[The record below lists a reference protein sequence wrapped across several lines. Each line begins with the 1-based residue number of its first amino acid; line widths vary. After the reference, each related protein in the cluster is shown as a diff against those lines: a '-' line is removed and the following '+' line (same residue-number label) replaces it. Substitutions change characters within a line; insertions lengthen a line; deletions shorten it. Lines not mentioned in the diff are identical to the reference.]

1 VRKLA
6 LAVVFFA
13 ARAACPCEVPRG
25 VALSDVRSVV
35 DCGYSTAAVVATE
48 SGAFAAWHF
57 SHAGFAIV
65 TGTNYGL
72 PLDGGGRPVL
82 AAQQGYDGGL
92 GAPSLATDG
101 HDFLLVTYRTGTTD
115 ARIVHADGTAGA
127 ATNLTSSGVGAFTST
142 GVGGGA
148 YAVWTGSSY
157 LVVLTAVVKNA
168 AGAYR
173 GQVVAVSISA
183 GGAAGELAL
192 IKDDAE
198 AIGLAPA
205 GAGRALLLWRQGG
218 AVQAGFLTGT
228 TLSSPTTLA
237 GVSGEVSVA
246 TGDRGFL
253 VANGS
258 TALLL
263 DADGA
268 PSRPSFAIPTDGGQP
283 RVVWE
288 GDGYLAVWST
298 LPRAVHA
305 ARISAD
311 GVLSAPFDL
320 GEGSVWSASAAGGR
334 TIVVYATSCLAVA
347 SRTIGRGER
356 QAGAESLLSLQ
367 SARQTSPQ
375 LIATF
380 LGHQVTWMDGTTLRT
395 RFITS
400 DGELGDVV
408 TLADGSV
415 TTPRSVEL
423 EGGSAVV
430 WSQPGTG
437 LHLARFDSAGHLLGE
452 HSFPASTFV
461 FSVSVASVD
470 GQLLIVTSGEEVAPA
485 YEVYAT
491 RVSGEGELLERR
503 LLSPP
508 GSDGYNAV
516 AGGDS
521 RHWLAAW
528 RNWANQVVIVTMDRD
543 DLRLQSR
550 TSGNLPTPAVAFL
563 EGITAGPDPAVIW
576 DDHTDLSRLHA
587 SFLEEPTD
595 VVMGEATDG
604 IYSVEV
610 RGDQLYWNALGSTSR
625 ILSGT
630 VLRTPAPPRERG
642 CLSTNVPTA
651 FATRGGA
658 VSALAYGTGGRL
670 FVQLPPAPA
679 RPRAARH

>member
-1 VRKLA
+1 
-6 LAVVFFA
+6 
-13 ARAACPCEVPRG
+13 
-25 VALSDVRSVV
+25 
-35 DCGYSTAAVVATE
+35 
-48 SGAFAAWHF
+48 H
-57 SHAGFAIV
+57 
-65 TGTNYGL
+65 
-72 PLDGGGRPVL
+72 PVL
-82 AAQQGYDGGL
+82 PGQQGYGGGL

-101 HDFLLVTYRTGTTD
+101 HDFLLLSYRAGTTD
-115 ARIVHADGTAGA
+115 ARIVRADGSAGA
-127 ATNLTSSGVGAFTST
+127 ALPLTSSGVGAFTTT

-148 YAVWTGSSY
+148 YAVWTGSGY
-157 LVVLTAVVKNA
+157 LVVITAVVENA
-168 AGAYR
+168 MGSYR
-173 GQVVAVSISA
+173 GQIVALPVSA
-183 GGAAGELAL
+183 DGAAGEIAV
-192 IKDDAE
+192 IEDDAE

-205 GAGRALLLWRQGG
+205 GPGRALLLWRKGG
-218 AVQAGFLTGT
+218 VVQTGLLTGT
-228 TLSSPTTLA
+228 ALSGTATLG

-246 TGDRGFL
+246 AGDRGFL
-253 VANGS
+253 LANGS
-258 TALLL
+258 TAILL
-263 DADGA
+263 DAGGA
-268 PSRPSFAIPTDGGQP
+268 PSGSPLALATDGALP
-283 RVVWE
+283 RVVW
-288 GDGYLAVWST
+288 DGESYLAVWST
-298 LPRAVHA
+298 LPRAMHA
-305 ARISAD
+305 ARISAT

-356 QAGAESLLSLQ
+356 QAGPESLLSLQ
-367 SARQTSPQ
+367 PAAQTAPQ
-375 LIATF
+375 LVATL
-380 LGHQVTWMDGTTLRT
+380 LGHQVTWMDGATLRT
-395 RFITS
+395 RFITGA
-400 DGELGDVV
+400 GELGDVM
-408 TLADGSV
+408 TLSEWGL
-415 TTPRSVEL
+415 TTPKAVEL
-423 EGGSAVV
+423 AGGSAVI
-430 WSQPGTG
+430 WSEPGTG
-437 LHLARFDSAGHLLGE
+437 LHLARFDSGGHLLGQ

-470 GQLLIVTSGEEVAPA
+470 GQLLIVTAGEEVAPA

-491 RVSGEGELLERR
+491 RVSGDGDLLERR

-528 RNWANQVVIVTMDRD
+528 RNWANQVVVVTMDRD

-550 TSGNLPTPAVAFL
+550 TSGSLPTQAVAFL

-587 SFLEEPTD
+587 SFLEGPQSD
-595 VVMGEATDG
+595 VVMGAATDG
-604 IYSVEV
+604 VYSVEV
-610 RGDQLYWNALGSTSR
+610 RGDEVYWNVVGASSR
-625 ILSGT
+625 ILSAP
-630 VLRTPAPPRERG
+630 VLRTPVPPLERG